1 MFTVHKTF
9 KRCRAAT
16 ITMRHGE
23 VRTPVYMPVGTKGA
37 MKGLLQDTLENLID
51 CDIMLANTYHLFL
64 KPGEPTLNKF
74 EGLHKYA
81 AWDRCFL
88 TDSGGFQ
95 IVSLGSLNKLD
106 EHGVTFKSH
115 IDGQE
120 FTLTP
125 ERSMEI

>member
-1 MFTVHKTF
+1 
-9 KRCRAAT
+9 
-16 ITMRHGE
+16 MRHGD

-37 MKGLLQDTLENLID
+37 MKGLLQDTLEHLID

-88 TDSGGFQ
+88 TDSGGF
-95 IVSLGSLNKLD
+95 
-106 EHGVTFKSH
+106 
-115 IDGQE
+115 
-120 FTLTP
+120 
-125 ERSMEI
+125 